1 MESPADPLADFPV
14 VIELPVQWGEQD
26 LYGHVNNIIYFRWF
40 ESARVAYGE
49 RLDFARLFREHR
61 LGPILASVRCDFRQ
75 QITYPARVRI
85 GARITR
91 LGNSSLTME
100 HGVAIGDNENNLTSG
115 LAASGDSTVVFFD
128 YATQKSTRIPDDL
141 RDRIR
146 SLEGRP
152 L

>member
-1 MESPADPLADFPV
+1 MEPPSDLLTDFPV
-14 VIELPVQWGEQD
+14 IIELPVQWGEQD

-49 RLDFARLFREHR
+49 RLDFARLFREAR
-61 LGPILASVRCDFRQ
+61 LGPILASVRCDFRRQ
-75 QITYPARVRI
+75 VTYPARVRI

-91 LGNSSLTME
+91 LGNSSLTMV
-100 HGVAIGDNENNLTSG
+100 HAVAKADSG
-115 LAASGDSTVVFFD
+115 ELLAEGDSTVVFFD
-128 YATQKSTRIPDDL
+128 YAAQKSTRIPDDL

-146 SLEGRP
+146 ALEGRP

>member
-1 MESPADPLADFPV
+1 MEPPSDPLTDFPV
-14 VIELPVQWGEQD
+14 IIELPVQWGEQD

-49 RLDFARLFREHR
+49 RLDFARLFREAR
-61 LGPILASVRCDFRQ
+61 LGPILASVRCDFRRQ
-75 QITYPARVRI
+75 VTYPARVRI

-91 LGNSSLTME
+91 LGNSSLTMV
-100 HGVAIGDNENNLTSG
+100 HTVTKADSG
-115 LAASGDSTVVFFD
+115 ELLAEGDSTVVFFD
-128 YATQKSTRIPDDL
+128 YAAQKSTRIPDDL

-146 SLEGRP
+146 ALEGRP

>member
-1 MESPADPLADFPV
+1 MEPPSDPLTDFPV
-14 VIELPVQWGEQD
+14 IIELPVQWGEQD

-49 RLDFARLFREHR
+49 RLDFARLFREAR
-61 LGPILASVRCDFRQ
+61 LGPILASVRCDFRRQ
-75 QITYPARVRI
+75 VTYPARVRI

-91 LGNSSLTME
+91 LGNSSLTMV
-100 HGVAIGDNENNLTSG
+100 HAVTKADSG
-115 LAASGDSTVVFFD
+115 ELLAEGDSTVVFFD
-128 YATQKSTRIPDDL
+128 YAAQKSTRIPDDL

-146 SLEGRP
+146 ALEGRP